1 MRSGRISSVLVVHAT
16 RALRDRMPTTPATSD
31 DVSTTALG
39 AWYATRLP
47 WRRPAALLVN
57 HTTLLPLLMPLAPAA
72 TLLARVPDAIT
83 ELLHHNHAPADL
95 ITTEQTAMTEIRVA
109 PTADRSTVGVLN
121 EIARLADWHRTDID
135 DLLDLSL
142 RLATTPLGPLY
153 RRHISPDRELAALI
167 NQHQRQPTKSRQP
180 PP

>member
-1 MRSGRISSVLVVHAT
+1 MLVVHAT

-83 ELLHHNHAPADL
+83 ELLHHHHAPADL
-95 ITTEQTAMTEIRVA
+95 ITTEQTAMTEVRVA
-109 PTADRSTVGVLN
+109 PRPTAAASASSTSSPASPTGTAPTSTTCSTYPSGWQPPRWARST
-121 EIARLADWHRTDID
+121 A
-135 DLLDLSL
+135 
-142 RLATTPLGPLY
+142 ATSALTAN
-153 RRHISPDRELAALI
+153 SP
-167 NQHQRQPTKSRQP
+167 P
-180 PP
+180 